1 MWTFPLGL
9 PRGSVSGVHKNS
21 VNWTARTASSPS
33 PWPTF
38 EQRKRAPALEEE
50 GSAPPLSQ
58 APGLTS
64 EEIFEGL
71 LHHFLADLGVGDGV
85 EQMPPVGLVKDQVP
99 QDLAVDVTILQQ
111 DLGAKGLHDAPVG
124 GVSWLD
130 NCGRRRGWVTL

>member
-1 MWTFPLGL
+1 MRTFPLGL
-9 PRGSVSGVHKNS
+9 PRGSALGVHKNS
-21 VNWTARTASSPS
+21 VNWPARPASSPS
-33 PWPTF
+33 PWLTF
-38 EQRKRAPALEEE
+38 VQRKRALALEEE

-64 EEIFEGL
+64 EEILDGL
-71 LHHFLADLGVGDGV
+71 LHHFLADLRVGDGV

-111 DLGAKGLHDAPVG
+111 DLSAEGLHDVPVG

-130 NCGRRRGWVTL
+130 DCGRRRGWVTL